1 VRDLGAQTGRGA
13 SIMVMMIGGGVVLP
27 YPMGLLAQSFGTPV
41 AYLLPAA
48 CFVLVGLYAQWGH
61 QLKDAT

>member
-1 VRDLGAQTGRGA
+1 MADFNTMFPQFLQQALQLK
-13 SIMVMMIGGGVVLP
+13 S
-27 YPMGLLAQSFGTPV
+27 LLTPV